1 MQLDDRPEKS
11 IFSIDLVKEE
21 APWEIIRE
29 TAIVQLL

>member
-11 IFSIDLVKEE
+11 IFSIDPVKEE
-21 APWEIIRE
+21 ASWVIIRA